1 MVIRKIEKHEKEI
14 INEIIENEIEIFG
27 ENGAVDIWNL
37 KPLVKYGKVYG
48 LFSKENLI
56 SWIQLISDWEK
67 EKIYIYGIATKKEFA
82 GKGYAKKLMIEII
95 NNCLDD
101 FSKPLP
107 FFSVW
112 RQCMLRVW
120 LFKWVG
126 GVWRRMCFCP
136 DLVFSSSGSSL
147 FTVRYLQGVLRL
159 SCKKMRL
166 V

>member
-1 MVIRKIEKHEKEI
+1 MC
-14 INEIIENEIEIFG
+14 
-27 ENGAVDIWNL
+27 L
-37 KPLVKYGKVYG
+37 
-48 LFSKENLI
+48 
-56 SWIQLISDWEK
+56 
-67 EKIYIYGIATKKEFA
+67 
-82 GKGYAKKLMIEII
+82 I
-95 NNCLDD
+95 NNCLDG

-112 RQCMLRVW
+112 RQCMLRVR

-166 V
+166 VWLPKSVGEILRSNCPFVGMVIFNILIYSVLSDDKLVFILYTPFQGFLMKKGSRWV